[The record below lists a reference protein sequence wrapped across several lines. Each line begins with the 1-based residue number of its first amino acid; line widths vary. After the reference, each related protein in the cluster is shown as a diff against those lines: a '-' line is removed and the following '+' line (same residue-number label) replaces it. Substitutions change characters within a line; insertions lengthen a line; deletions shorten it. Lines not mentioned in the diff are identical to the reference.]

1 MRRVLAAKLPASVAA
16 ALVLLATLPL
26 PAIFAM
32 ASPGVATVTPADQV
46 FPQFGATPGH
56 SFAPDVAG
64 RGYNDSL
71 VKWKLPIALS
81 SASTTV
87 ANFSS
92 DVSLNNTTGQPD
104 VLGVVLGHPN
114 VLIPGTS
121 LVTIAAGNNGTT
133 MWTYPILGNLFATP
147 VAADLNLDGR
157 MDLVIRSDNGLIE
170 AVTPNITWDGSSFS
184 FPLANFTEVQ
194 AQQLWNRS
202 LVGESSTN
210 NNLSTPIAVNTVGG
224 AAPEILAP
232 AGDRLFY
239 LNGADGAEIRNQTVD
254 GTIVSAPTAFE
265 RGGGWIILVASTNR
279 TTANFSTVASDFI
292 VTAFDTSLNFLW
304 NLSYAQS
311 YSTTAAYKSLDLQ
324 LPSPAAGNLD
334 GAGPLDDW
342 ALVTPYENS
351 LAQLRIFYN
360 GSNSFAA
367 NATLQ
372 GLTGSAPA
380 VVDLDGD
387 GRGEVVALS
396 YEAGTPITSP
406 NSRVFLE
413 VFAGNG
419 TRLWN
424 ATIDEVPGAPRE
436 NVLAPPAVADFNGD
450 GVRDIAL
457 FLTDGA
463 SEVRS
468 GGNGSRIL
476 RHQVFDQASP
486 TEFTGPAV
494 ADLDFDGFLD
504 ITGNAAA
511 VSYALAD
518 LQINASEIS
527 VNNTIPEQFE
537 NVSVTATVRNGGN
550 ANARNVSVEFFDGAQ
565 KLNGSTL
572 ALILPGTNAL
582 ANVVVNFSS
591 GGTRTLTVVVDGNDT
606 VDELVES
613 NNTASILV
621 NVTSLFGFRLESPLN
636 RTVVQAGFSY
646 AFVVNAVS
654 EGTQANLVNLSHS
667 GVPSGWSASLS
678 PTNLTVTAAGTP
690 GDTNTSFLTV
700 NTAPL
705 AQPGEYDI
713 VVSGLSAYSSRNSAD
728 LTFTVII
735 GGQYGVAVYPPAMAK
750 NVTAGSTVTYAFD
763 VYNAGNSPDT
773 LRITNSTP
781 APGWL
786 VVLTRDNLSL
796 PAGASAKVSAIVRAP
811 VSALSGEN
819 DTVTVRAVSQ
829 NDSSRDDT
837 VVLTTTVVV
846 PDLVVS
852 AIRFFRECGGES
864 AGGAPRLVEGDLSQI
879 LIEVANAAQNAEISG
894 VHLRVWI
901 DGALQPD
908 YQTEIGATGTGILTL
923 DYNWTVAGVKVVTVE
938 ADPTNSIGEVSET
951 NNDLSAQVTV
961 KDTVPVG
968 DLTVSG
974 TVLKGGQ
981 GVAGAAVTLLDPR
994 SGTTVNATAGGG
1006 GQFALVLL
1014 AAGYADGDTLVL
1026 AGSDGLDVGNATAC
1040 AYSED
1045 GQVAVDISLQLPSAY
1060 DFLLSA
1066 DGPLDQSGAP
1076 GAAVTYAFD
1085 LTNRGSLNN
1094 TVLLSASGPWP
1105 TRVLDANGSSVSLVT
1120 LAPNGTAALRV
1131 EVSVPAGSTA
1141 GANATTALNA
1151 TALGDTT
1158 RVRSANLTTRAAVLR
1173 QFGLVM
1179 DASSTTALAGTNLTL
1194 NLTVQ
1199 NLGNA
1204 DENLTLRATCQG
1216 PSVCTGWV
1224 VLGSAAF
1231 SIAQGGSTLVAV
1243 TLRTVASAVGGLYTV
1258 LFVAESASD
1267 PSAFANAT
1275 FVLTVLEKRLEFSVT
1290 GASTLR
1296 LVPGESRSTNL
1307 TILNR
1312 GTVPD
1317 TFTVSTS
1324 PAGSGFTLA
1333 LLPGGGTT
1341 IALEILPG
1349 ESATVTVSVTAPKEV
1364 NLESF
1369 TIDILVES
1377 VGDGD
1382 QQLVSLTALIGT
1394 IYDFRITGPV
1404 FSETPEVGK
1413 EVTIYATVSNV
1424 GSRAFTGALQVRLTV
1439 AGELLGTQTV
1449 TNLAVGREETVAF
1462 RWTARVAGA
1471 IEFTL
1476 DVNMEAGSD
1485 IYESSFANNV
1495 ATRSTTVE
1503 PQRAGSFLS
1512 STGVLLM
1519 LVALVAVLLAAAA
1532 VTRRKDETKT
1542 LEDHEKAKDESDER
1556 RRGKGPGGLERL

>member
-1 MRRVLAAKLPASVAA
+1 MSRAPPAKLSASAA
-16 ALVLLATLPL
+16 GALVLLSTLPL
-26 PAIFAM
+26 AAMFAM
-32 ASPGVATVTPADQV
+32 ASPAPTTVTPADEV
-46 FPQFGATPGH
+46 FPQFGATARH
-56 SFAPDVAG
+56 SFAPNVSG

-71 VKWKLPIALS
+71 VKWKLPVAVS
-81 SASTTV
+81 SGSTTV

-92 DVSLNNTTGQPD
+92 DVALNNTTGRPD

-114 VLIPGTS
+114 LLVPGTS
-121 LVTIAAGNNGTT
+121 LVTIVAGNNGTT
-133 MWTYPILGNLFATP
+133 MWTYPILGNIFATP
-147 VAADLNLDGR
+147 IAADVNLDGR

-170 AVTPNITWDGSSFS
+170 AVTPNITWGGSSFS

-194 AQQLWNRS
+194 AQQIWNRS
-202 LVGESSTN
+202 LAGESSTN

-265 RGGGWIILVASTNR
+265 RAGGWIILVASTNR
-279 TTANFSTVASDFI
+279 TTANLSTVASDFI

-304 NLSYAQS
+304 NQSRAQS
-311 YSTTAAYKSLDLQ
+311 YSTSAAYKSLDLQ

-334 GAGPLDDW
+334 GAGPFDDW

-351 LAQLRIFYN
+351 LAQLRVFYN

-380 VVDLDGD
+380 VVDLDGN
-387 GRGEVVALS
+387 GRDEVVTLS
-396 YEAGTPITSP
+396 YEPGTPITSP
-406 NSRVFLE
+406 NSRVFVE

-436 NVLAPPAVADFNGD
+436 NVLAPPAIGDLNGD
-450 GVRDIAL
+450 GVKDITV

-468 GGNGSRIL
+468 GANGSRIL

-486 TEFTGPAV
+486 TEFTGPAI
-494 ADLDFDGFLD
+494 ADLDHDGFLD
-504 ITGNAAA
+504 ITANAAA

-518 LQINASEIS
+518 LQINASDIS

-537 NVSVTATVRNGGN
+537 NVSVTASVRNGGN
-550 ANARNVSVEFFDGAQ
+550 ANARNVTVEFFDGAQ
-565 KLNGSTL
+565 KLNGSTF

-591 GGTRTLTVVVDGNDT
+591 GGRRTLTVVVDGNDT

-613 NNTASILV
+613 NNTASIQV
-621 NVTSLFGFRLESPLN
+621 NVTSLFGFHLESPLN

-646 AFVVNAVS
+646 AFVVNVVA
-654 EGTQANLVNLSHS
+654 EGTQANLVNLSLS
-667 GVPSGWSASLS
+667 GVPSGWTASLS
-678 PTNLTVTAAGTP
+678 PANLTVTAAGTP

-713 VVSGLSAYSSRNSAD
+713 AVAGLSAYAARNSAN

-735 GGQYGVAVYPPAMAK
+735 GGQYGVAVYPPTMAK
-750 NVTAGSTVTYAFD
+750 NVTAGSTVTYTFD

-773 LRITNSTP
+773 LRIANTTP

-786 VVLTRDNLSL
+786 VVVTRDNLSL

-811 VSALSGEN
+811 VSSLSGDN
-819 DTVTVRAVSQ
+819 DTVTVRATSQ
-829 NDSSRDDT
+829 NDSLKNDT

-864 AGGAPRLVEGDLSQI
+864 SGGAPRLVQEDVSRI
-879 LIEVANAAQNAEISG
+879 AIEVANAAQNAEVSG

-908 YQTEIGATGTGILTL
+908 YQTEIGPNGTGLLSLSYT
-923 DYNWTVAGVKVVTVE
+923 WTGPGVKVVTVE

-951 NNDLSAQVTV
+951 NNDLTAQVTV
-961 KDTVPVG
+961 KDAVPIG

-974 TVLKGGQ
+974 TVLKGGL
-981 GVAGAAVTLLDPR
+981 GVPGAAVTLLDPR
-994 SGTTVNATAGGG
+994 TGTTVNATAGGA
-1006 GQFALVLL
+1006 GQFALILL
-1014 AAGYADGDTLVL
+1014 TAGYADGDTLVL
-1026 AGSDGLDVGNATAC
+1026 SATDGLDVGNATAC

-1045 GQVAVDISLQLPSAY
+1045 GQAAVNIALQLPSAY
-1060 DFLLSA
+1060 DFLLA
-1066 DGPLDQSGAP
+1066 AIDPLDQAGAP
-1076 GAAVTYAFD
+1076 GSAVSYAFNV
-1085 LTNRGSLNN
+1085 TNRGALSN

-1105 TRVLDANGSSVSLVT
+1105 TRVLDANGSSIGLVT
-1120 LAPNGTAALRV
+1120 LAPNGSAVVRI
-1131 EVSVPAGSTA
+1131 EVSVPAGASAGLNVSTA
-1141 GANATTALNA
+1141 VNA
-1151 TALGDTT
+1151 TAIGDTS
-1158 RVRSANLTTRAAVLR
+1158 RVRSANLTTRAAVFR
-1173 QFGLVM
+1173 QFGLLA
-1179 DASSTTALAGTNLTL
+1179 DISSATALAGMNISV

-1204 DENLTLRATCQG
+1204 DENVTLRSNCQG
-1216 PSVCTGWV
+1216 PSACLTWV
-1224 VLGSAAF
+1224 ALGSTSLSIAKGGSAAVP
-1231 SIAQGGSTLVAV
+1231 A
-1243 TLRTVASAVGGLYTV
+1243 TLRTAPSAAGGAYSIE
-1258 LFVAESASD
+1258 FVAESPVEAS
-1267 PSAFANAT
+1267 AAANLTFA
-1275 FVLTVLEKRLEFSVT
+1275 LTVLEKRLEFSVT

-1296 LVPGESRSTNL
+1296 LVPGAARSTNL

-1324 PAGSGFTLA
+1324 PVGSGFSLS

-1341 IALEILPG
+1341 IAFDILQG
-1349 ESATVTVSVTAPKEV
+1349 ESANVTVSVTAPSEV
-1364 NLESF
+1364 TLESF
-1369 TIDILVES
+1369 SIDILVES
-1377 VGDGD
+1377 VGSGN
-1382 QQLVSLTALIGT
+1382 QSFVSLTALVGT

-1413 EVTIYATVSNV
+1413 EVIIYATVSNV
-1424 GSRAFTGALQVRLTV
+1424 GSRAFLGQLPVRLTV
-1439 AGELLGTQTV
+1439 SGEILGTQTI

-1471 IEFTL
+1471 INFTL
-1476 DVNMEAGSD
+1476 DVNRETGSD
-1485 IYESSFANNV
+1485 IFESSFTNNV
-1495 ATRSTTVE
+1495 ASRSTTVE
-1503 PQRAGSFLS
+1503 PQRTGSFLS

-1519 LVALVAVLLAAAA
+1519 LVAVIAVLLAAAA

-1556 RRGKGPGGLERL
+1556 RVGKGPGGLERL

>member
-1 MRRVLAAKLPASVAA
+1 MSRVPAAKLSASWTAS
-16 ALVLLATLPL
+16 LVLLSALPL
-26 PAIFAM
+26 PLIFAM
-32 ASPGVATVTPADQV
+32 GAPEVATVTPFDEV
-46 FPQFGATPGH
+46 FPQFGATPRH
-56 SFAPDVAG
+56 TFAPNVTG

-71 VKWKLPIALS
+71 VKWKLPVAVS
-81 SASTTV
+81 AASTTV

-92 DVSLNNTTGQPD
+92 DVALNNTTGKPD
-104 VLGVVLGHPN
+104 PLGVVLGHPN
-114 VLIPGTS
+114 LLVPGTS
-121 LVTIAAGNNGTT
+121 LVTIVAGNNGTT
-133 MWTYPILGNLFATP
+133 MWTYPILGNIFATP
-147 VAADLNLDGR
+147 IAADVNLDGR

-170 AVTPNITWDGSSFS
+170 AVTPNITWGGSSYS
-184 FPLANFTEVQ
+184 FPLANLTQVQ

-202 LVGESSTN
+202 LSGGFSTN
-210 NNLSTPIAVNTVGG
+210 NNLSTPIAVNTIGG

-265 RGGGWIILVASTNR
+265 RAGAWIILVASTNR
-279 TTANFSTVASDFI
+279 TTANITTVASDFI

-304 NLSYAQS
+304 NISRAQS
-311 YSTTAAYKSLDLQ
+311 YSTSLAYKSLDLQ

-334 GAGPLDDW
+334 GAGPFDDW

-380 VVDLDGD
+380 VVDLDGN
-387 GRGEVVALS
+387 GRDEVVALS
-396 YEAGTPITSP
+396 YEPGTPITSP

-436 NVLAPPAVADFNGD
+436 NVLAPPAIADLNGD
-450 GVRDIAL
+450 GVKDITVL
-457 FLTDGA
+457 LTDGA

-468 GGNGSRIL
+468 GANGSRVL

-486 TEFTGPAV
+486 TEFTGPAI
-494 ADLDFDGFLD
+494 ADLDNDGFLD
-504 ITGNAAA
+504 ITANAAA

-518 LQINASEIS
+518 LQINASAIS

-537 NVSVTATVRNGGN
+537 DVSVTATVRNGGN
-550 ANARNVSVEFFDGAQ
+550 ANARNVTVEFFDGAQ
-565 KLNGSTL
+565 KLNESTF
-572 ALILPGTNAL
+572 ALILPGTNVL

-591 GGTRTLTVVVDGNDT
+591 GGVRTLSVVVDGNDT
-606 VDELVES
+606 IDELVES

-621 NVTSLFGFRLESPLN
+621 NVTSLFGFHLQSPLN
-636 RTVVQAGFSY
+636 RTVVQAGFAY

-654 EGTQANLVNLSHS
+654 EGTQANLVNLSVS
-667 GVPSGWSASLS
+667 GVPSGWIASLS
-678 PTNLTVTAAGTP
+678 PPNLTVTAAGTP

-713 VVSGLSAYSSRNSAD
+713 FVSGLSAYSSRNSAN

-735 GGQYGVAVYPPAMAK
+735 GGQYGVAVYPPSMAK
-750 NVTAGSTVTYAFD
+750 NVTAGSTVTYTFD
-763 VYNAGNSPDT
+763 VFNAGNSPDT
-773 LRITNSTP
+773 VRITNSTP
-781 APGWL
+781 AAGWL
-786 VVLTRDNLSL
+786 VVLTRENLSL
-796 PAGASAKVSAIVRAP
+796 PAGGSAKVSAIVRAP
-811 VSALSGEN
+811 VSSPSGEN
-819 DTVTVRAVSQ
+819 DTVTVRGTSQ
-829 NDSSRDDT
+829 NDSARNDT

-864 AGGAPRLVEGDLSQI
+864 TGGAPRLVEGDVSKVVV
-879 LIEVANAAQNAEISG
+879 EVGNAAQNAEISG

-908 YQTEIGATGTGILTL
+908 YQTEIGANGMGALTL
-923 DYNWTVAGVKVVTVE
+923 NHTWTVAGVKVVTVE
-938 ADPTNSIGEVSET
+938 ADPTDAIGEISET
-951 NNDLSAQVTV
+951 NNDLTAQVTV
-961 KDTVPVG
+961 KDTVPIG

-974 TVLKGGQ
+974 TVLKGGL
-981 GVAGAAVTLLDPR
+981 GVPGAALTLLDPR
-994 SGTTVNATAGGG
+994 TGTTVNTTAGGA
-1006 GQFALVLL
+1006 GQFALILL
-1014 AAGYADGDTLVL
+1014 APGYADGDTLL
-1026 AGSDGLDVGNATAC
+1026 LSATDGLDVGNATAC

-1045 GQVAVDISLQLPSAY
+1045 GQAAVNITLQLPSAY
-1060 DFLLSA
+1060 DFLLA
-1066 DGPLDQSGAP
+1066 AIDPLDKAGAP
-1076 GAAVTYAFD
+1076 GAAVTYAFNI
-1085 LTNRGSLNN
+1085 TNRGTLNN

-1105 TRVLDANGSSVSLVT
+1105 TRVVDANGSSIALVT
-1120 LAPNGTAALRV
+1120 LSPNGSAAVRI
-1131 EVSVPAGSTA
+1131 EVSVPSGALA
-1141 GANATTALNA
+1141 GANVSTAVNA
-1151 TALGDTT
+1151 TAIGDTS
-1158 RVRSANLTTRAAVLR
+1158 RVRSAILTTRAAVLR
-1173 QFGLVM
+1173 QFALLE
-1179 DASSTTALAGTNLTL
+1179 DTSSATALAGTNVSV

-1204 DENLTLRATCQG
+1204 DENVTLRVNCQG
-1216 PSVCTGWV
+1216 PSACLTWV
-1224 VLGSAAF
+1224 ALGSTTLA
-1231 SIAQGGSTLVAV
+1231 IARGGSAVVPV
-1243 TLRTVASAVGGLYTV
+1243 TLRTSPGAAGGAYSFEFVAQSTVEASA
-1258 LFVAESASD
+1258 A
-1267 PSAFANAT
+1267 ANAT
-1275 FVLTVLEKRLEFSVT
+1275 FALTVLEKRLEFSVT

-1296 LVPGESRSTNL
+1296 LVPGAARSTNL

-1317 TFTVSTS
+1317 NFTVSAS
-1324 PAGSGFTLA
+1324 PVGSGFSLS

-1341 IALEILPG
+1341 IAFDILQG
-1349 ESATVTVSVTAPKEV
+1349 ESANVTVSVTAPSEV
-1364 NLESF
+1364 TLESF
-1369 TIDILVES
+1369 SIDILIES
-1377 VGDGD
+1377 VGSGN
-1382 QQLVSLTALIGT
+1382 QSLVSLTALVGT

-1413 EVTIYATVSNV
+1413 EIIIYATVSNV
-1424 GSRAFTGALQVRLTV
+1424 GSRAFIGQLPVRLTV
-1439 AGELLGTQTV
+1439 AGELLGTQTI

-1462 RWTARVAGA
+1462 RWTGRVAGA
-1471 IEFTL
+1471 INFTL
-1476 DVNMEAGSD
+1476 DVNRQAGSD
-1485 IYESSFANNV
+1485 IFESSFANNV
-1495 ATRSTTVE
+1495 AGRSTTVE
-1503 PQRAGSFLS
+1503 PQRPGSFLS

-1519 LVALVAVLLAAAA
+1519 LGAVIAVLLAAAA
-1532 VTRRKDETKT
+1532 VTRRKDDTKT
-1542 LEDHEKAKDESDER
+1542 LEDHEKAKDESEDR
-1556 RRGKGPGGLERL
+1556 RVGKGPGGLERL